1 MTKLQ
6 IKVLSYCLKKR
17 RTFAQIARHCNVTV
31 ETLRTQVLDPELQAL
46 IDAGDTDGHI
56 EDFTAQANNAGISF
70 VENRRKDNRRYR
82 VPLAISILALLTAIA
97 STGISIYSLLK

>member
-46 IDAGDTDGHI
+46 IDAGDTDRRI

-70 VENRRKDNRRYR
+70 VENRRKDNFRFRF
-82 VPLAISILALLTAIA
+82 PTLLSLLAIIISVIALL
-97 STGISIYSLLK
+97 K